1 MSLLGAFQDPQ
12 FRKDVARGLLDAGN
26 RGAVGG
32 LLGAPVDMVAM
43 ALRPLGYNVEQPV
56 GGSEWIG
63 QKMQSA
69 GFVSPERNRLA
80 EALASVAVPAAAN
93 RLAPS
98 LFAAEQK
105 AAQNLAAP
113 NRMNAAAMGQ
123 AGMLR
128 IPGRGQIP
136 ETAADVKKL
145 SERFGKM
152 LDQGGVEYGF
162 SKSNLSPARYF
173 EFDKP
178 GTNGDELF
186 KVRISDHRNV
196 HGADYSVDPHTGAT
210 FEEMVSH
217 VQGLGLPIA
226 SRVKPPPRDLP
237 AKVFKAYAPL
247 LEIGPN
253 SLVAKASSK
262 FKFGTEE
269 WKNFYEP
276 LAKEVYSI
284 ANMPK
289 EQWTPQHLERLRQ
302 ITEL

>member
-1 MSLLGAFQDPQ
+1 MGLLGAIQDPQ

-26 RGAVGG
+26 RGAVAG
-32 LLGAPVDMVAM
+32 LLGGPVDLATM

-63 QKMQSA
+63 QKMQNL
-69 GFVSPERNRLA
+69 GLVSEKRNPLA
-80 EALASVAVPAAAN
+80 EGLAAFAGPMAAQQI
-93 RLAPS
+93 APKV
-98 LFAAEQK
+98 FAAELRAMENMATPSQ
-105 AAQNLAAP
+105 
-113 NRMNAAAMGQ
+113 MNAATRGQ
-123 AGMLR
+123 AGMLK

-173 EFDKP
+173 EFGKP
-178 GTNGDELF
+178 GTDGDELF

-237 AKVFKAYAPL
+237 AQIRKAYSPL
-247 LEIGPN
+247 LEGD
-253 SLVAKASSK
+253 LLKKASSRY
-262 FKFGTEE
+262 KFGTDE
-269 WKNFYEP
+269 WKSFYKP
-276 LAKEVYSI
+276 LEEEVYSI
-284 ANMPK
+284 ANLPQ
-289 EQWTPQHLERLRQ
+289 EQWTPKHLERLRQ
-302 ITEL
+302 ILEIK